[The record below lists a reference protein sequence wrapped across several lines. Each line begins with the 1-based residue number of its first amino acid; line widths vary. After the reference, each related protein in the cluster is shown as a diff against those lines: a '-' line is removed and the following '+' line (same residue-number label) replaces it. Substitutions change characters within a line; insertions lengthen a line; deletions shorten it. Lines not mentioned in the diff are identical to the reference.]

1 MSRFDRY
8 VLAQLLSISALF
20 ALVLVGILWVNRAVL
35 MFNRMAGEGHAL
47 RLILEM
53 TALALPGLI
62 LMTLPVAAFAAAVQ
76 VTNRLIRES
85 ELVVMQAVGF
95 SALRLA
101 RPVLAFGVIV
111 ALAMA
116 LLVHLAAPAAR
127 VALSAREAAVARDVT
142 SGLLREGVFQFPAP
156 GVTLFVHKV
165 GAEGRLSDVLLV
177 DARGGAQGEHKTY
190 TATSGQLFSG
200 EAAPGLVLRDGMIQT
215 LAAQTRQLSVTRFGE
230 LALPL
235 DLLTGEARVA
245 ALSLSAVPTL
255 RLLAADAEIQT
266 LTRRSADRLRAE
278 AHMRLAQPAMGL
290 ATALLGFAAMLQ
302 GAFSRLGLW
311 RQILGAAVLMILMQ
325 IVATWAQ
332 AQVMRSGAPWPMFWL
347 APGLGLG
354 VALGLL
360 FQAQRPRWPG
370 LAARLGRKAGADAG
384 GGAAA

>member
-8 VLAQLLSISALF
+8 VFAQLLSISALF

-62 LMTLPVAAFAAAVQ
+62 LMALPVSAFAAAVQ

-101 RPVLAFGVIV
+101 RPVLVFGASV

-127 VALSAREAAVARDVT
+127 AALSAREAAVARDVT

-165 GAEGRLSDVLLV
+165 GAEGRLTDVLLV
-177 DARGGAQGEHKTY
+177 DTRAGPQGEHKTY
-190 TATSGQLFSG
+190 TAASGQLFSG
-200 EAAPGLVLRDGMIQT
+200 LEAPGLVLRDGMIQT
-215 LAAQTRQLSVTRFGE
+215 LAPQTRRLGVTRFGE

-235 DLLTGEARVA
+235 DLLVGGGGVA
-245 ALSLSAVPTL
+245 AVPMAAVPTA
-255 RLLAADAEIQT
+255 RLLLGDPELQAA
-266 LTRRSADRLRAE
+266 TRRSQAALRAE
-278 AHMRLAQPAMGL
+278 AQMRLSQPLMGL

-332 AQVMRSGAPWPMFWL
+332 AQVVRNGAPWPLFWL

-354 VALGLL
+354 AALLL
-360 FQAQRPRWPG
+360 LLQAQRPRRPSRPPAPQG
-370 LAARLGRKAGADAG
+370 VVA
-384 GGAAA
+384 